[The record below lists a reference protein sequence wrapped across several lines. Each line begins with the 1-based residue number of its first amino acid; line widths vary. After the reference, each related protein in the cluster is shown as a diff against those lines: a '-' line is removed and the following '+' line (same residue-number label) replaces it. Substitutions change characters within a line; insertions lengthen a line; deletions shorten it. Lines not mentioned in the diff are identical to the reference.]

1 MQSYKNIS
9 IKSFNTFNIE
19 AKAQDLI
26 IFNTE
31 LEAIDFFKQNSI
43 SKHLVMGGGSNLLFT
58 TDFSGH
64 LLKME
69 SKGIQIIDEIDKNV
83 WVRVEAGEIWDDVVA
98 WTIDQGLGGLEN
110 LSHIPGTMGA
120 APVQNIGAYGVEFKD
135 VFNSL
140 DAIEIKT
147 GEKRKFYLQEL
158 GFDYRQSIFKNNL
171 KNKYFIS
178 SVVIRLRRSA
188 IINLQYGH
196 LKEESERV
204 SKNNT
209 PNISDIRQAVINIRE
224 SKLPDPTQLG
234 NAGSFF
240 KNPIISEAD
249 FKELKTQYPELVSY
263 ALENGQ
269 YKLAAAWLIEK
280 AGLKGF
286 TLNNATTHHQHALI
300 IVNKGEATGTEIQEL
315 AEYIQAKIKSLFKV
329 DLEPEVLMIRE

>member
-19 AKAQDLI
+19 AKAQNLT

-31 LEAIDFFKQNSI
+31 LEAIDFFKHNSI
-43 SKHLVMGGGSNLLFT
+43 SKHLVIGSGSNLLFT
-58 TDFSGH
+58 SDFSGH

-140 DAIEIKT
+140 DAVEIET

-158 GFDYRQSIFKNNL
+158 EFDYRQSIFKNSL
-171 KNKYFIS
+171 KNKYLIS

-188 IINLQYGH
+188 IINLQYGQ
-196 LKEESERV
+196 LKEESEKLAK
-204 SKNNT
+204 SNS
-209 PNISDIRQAVINIRE
+209 PNISNIRQAVINIRE
-224 SKLPDPTQLG
+224 SKLPDPKQLG

-240 KNPIISEAD
+240 KNPVINEAD
-249 FKELKTQYPELVSY
+249 FKELKNQYPDLISY
-263 ALENGQ
+263 ALEDGQ

-286 TLNNATTHHQHALI
+286 TLNNASIHQQHALI
-300 IVNKGEATGTEIQEL
+300 IINKGEATGKEIKEL
-315 AEYIQAKIKSLFKV
+315 ADYIQAKVKSLFKV
-329 DLEPEVLMIRE
+329 DLEPEVLMVG